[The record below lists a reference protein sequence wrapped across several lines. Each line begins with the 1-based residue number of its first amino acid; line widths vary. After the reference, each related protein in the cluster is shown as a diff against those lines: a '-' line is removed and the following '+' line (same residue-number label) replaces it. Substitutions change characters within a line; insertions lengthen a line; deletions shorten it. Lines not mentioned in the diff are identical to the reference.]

1 MLELKNIT
9 KSFGDAPVLNG
20 ISLTLDKGRIM
31 SILGPSGGGK
41 TTLLNIILGITDATG
56 GQKQRVALARTLE
69 KDGGKWRYTSP
80 THVVLAFNRALDE
93 MKAEGGIPAR
103 SARYATNNRML
114 IARMKAL
121 GFGTFLKEHQGPII
135 TTFTYPEGVSFDFAD
150 MYAFIK
156 ERGYAIYPGKL
167 TDEET
172 FRLGNI
178 GEIYPDDIR
187 RVTELFAMYMAER
200 GLLEPCAG
208 TTDIAAAIEAM
219 DEASAAL

>member
-1 MLELKNIT
+1 M
-9 KSFGDAPVLNG
+9 
-20 ISLTLDKGRIM
+20 
-31 SILGPSGGGK
+31 
-41 TTLLNIILGITDATG
+41 
-56 GQKQRVALARTLE
+56 
-69 KDGGKWRYTSP
+69 
-80 THVVLAFNRALDE
+80 VLAFNRALDE
-93 MKAEGGIPAR
+93 MRAEGGIPAR
-103 SARYATNNRML
+103 SARYAANNRML
-114 IARMKAL
+114 IARMRAL
-121 GFGTFLKEHQGPII
+121 GFGTVLEDHQGPII

-200 GLLEPCAG
+200 GLLGPCAG

>member
-1 MLELKNIT
+1 M
-9 KSFGDAPVLNG
+9 
-20 ISLTLDKGRIM
+20 
-31 SILGPSGGGK
+31 
-41 TTLLNIILGITDATG
+41 
-56 GQKQRVALARTLE
+56 
-69 KDGGKWRYTSP
+69 
-80 THVVLAFNRALDE
+80 VLAFNRALDE
-93 MKAEGGIPAR
+93 MRAEGGIPAR
-103 SARYATNNRML
+103 SARYAANNRML
-114 IARMKAL
+114 IARMRAL
-121 GFGTFLKEHQGPII
+121 GFLEDHQGPII

-200 GLLEPCAG
+200 GLLGPCAG

>member
-1 MLELKNIT
+1 
-9 KSFGDAPVLNG
+9 
-20 ISLTLDKGRIM
+20 
-31 SILGPSGGGK
+31 
-41 TTLLNIILGITDATG
+41 
-56 GQKQRVALARTLE
+56 
-69 KDGGKWRYTSP
+69 
-80 THVVLAFNRALDE
+80 
-93 MKAEGGIPAR
+93 
-103 SARYATNNRML
+103 
-114 IARMKAL
+114 
-121 GFGTFLKEHQGPII
+121 
-135 TTFTYPEGVSFDFAD
+135 GVSFDFAD

-156 ERGYAIYPGKL
+156 KRGYAIYPGKL